1 MANPNIVQV
10 ANIYGKTSRSNLAT
24 TSEINILNNPSASNK
39 LIKINTMNVSNGSNT
54 NTSITI
60 AFYEEDDLGGTS
72 AHLVKDVTVPAYSTL
87 TVIDKS
93 TMYYLEENSSI
104 GATAGTANVI
114 SIICSYEEI
123 S

>member
-1 MANPNIVQV
+1 MANPNIVNV
-10 ANIYGKTSRSNLAT
+10 TAIYGKTSRTSLST
-24 TSEINILNNPSASNK
+24 TSVTNILNNPVDSNK
-39 LIKINTMNVSNGSNT
+39 LIKINTVNIANGSNT
-54 NTSITI
+54 NAAITV
-60 AFYEEDDLGGTS
+60 AFYGAADLGGS
-72 AHLVKDVTVPAYSTL
+72 LAYLVKDVTVPAYSTL

-93 TMYYLEENSSI
+93 TMYYLEENSSV